1 MVIVTTFSINPVPSD
16 DDKLQCF
23 DFIGSIDANASAE
36 LDGIKLSADGP
47 SVLLNFSQVERVN
60 SMGLSLLL
68 KLFEEW
74 ELAGIQ
80 VQVCNLNRMINM
92 LFKITGL
99 GRFVRGQKATL
110 GAAAGGQ
117 AKEPTEPFS
126 VPKPKVE
133 KTQVE
138 QSASATLKFMANL
151 QTGEQLS
158 GWYLLNTY
166 LQRRL
171 ERPIHLEQP
180 QLGQDIAEVSADLL
194 FSKPFDA
201 CSMMQTQGFVPL
213 MRPIG
218 EADEVVILM
227 RTEDD
232 RKLEDMDKPR
242 VVTTSKNSFVYI
254 LGRSLCDEEGQ
265 DSSTFDYQFAGNEI
279 KALQMLVKGKAD
291 VLFMLQKTYAGL
303 SSFARGVTRLVD
315 ESATHFAYHLF
326 CVAPYL
332 SELHEPLAEIFTEME
347 TTDQGKQVLDD
358 IQIGGWCKPDEGEIK
373 MLELLYNRYRVI

>member
-1 MVIVTTFSINPVPSD
+1 MVIVSTFSISPGPSD

-23 DFIGSIDANASAE
+23 DCIGSIDANASTG
-36 LDGIKLSADGP
+36 LDGIRSVAVGP

-68 KLFEEW
+68 ELFEEW

-80 VQVCNLNRMINM
+80 VQVCHLNRMINM

-99 GRFVRGQKATL
+99 GRFVQGENSTAD
-110 GAAAGGQ
+110 GAAGGQ
-117 AKEPTEPFS
+117 AKVPAEPFNTT
-126 VPKPKVE
+126 KPNVKRIQHE
-133 KTQVE
+133 R
-138 QSASATLKFMANL
+138 SASATLKFMANL

-201 CSMMQTQGFVPL
+201 CSMMQTQAFVPL
-213 MRPIG
+213 MRPLG
-218 EADEVVILM
+218 EPDEVVILM
-227 RTEDD
+227 RAEDG

-242 VVTTSKNSFVYI
+242 VVTVSKDSFVYI
-254 LGRSLCDEEGQ
+254 LGRSLCDEDGM
-265 DSSTFDYQFAGNEI
+265 DSSSFDYQFAGNEI
-279 KALQMLVKGKAD
+279 KALQMLVKEKAD
-291 VLFMLQKTYAGL
+291 VLFMLKKTYEGL
-303 SSFARGVTRLVD
+303 SLFARGVTRLVD

-332 SELHEPLAEIFTEME
+332 SELCEPLAEIFLEME
-347 TTDQGKQVLDD
+347 TTGPGKQVLAD
-358 IQIGGWCKPDEGEIK
+358 IQIGGWCKPDVGEIK
-373 MLELLYNRYRVI
+373 MLELLYNRYRAG

>member
-1 MVIVTTFSINPVPSD
+1 MVIVNTFSINPVPSE

-23 DFIGSIDANASAE
+23 DCIGSIDANASAG
-36 LDGIKLSADGP
+36 LDSIRSSAVGP

-80 VQVCNLNRMINM
+80 IQVCNLNRMINM

-99 GRFVRGQKATL
+99 GRFVQGQNSTA
-110 GAAAGGQ
+110 GAAVGSQ
-117 AKEPTEPFS
+117 LKEPVEPFNAS
-126 VPKPKVE
+126 KPSVE
-133 KTQVE
+133 KIHVE
-138 QSASATLKFMANL
+138 RSASATLKFMANL

-201 CSMMQTQGFVPL
+201 CSMMQTQAFVPL

-227 RTEDD
+227 RAEDN
-232 RKLEDMDKPR
+232 RKLEEMDKPR
-242 VVTTSKNSFVYI
+242 VVTVSKDSFVYI
-254 LGRSLCDEEGQ
+254 LGRSLCDEEGM
-265 DSSTFDYQFAGNEI
+265 DSESFDYQFAGNEI

-291 VLFMLQKTYAGL
+291 VLFMLKKTYEGL
-303 SSFARGVTRLVD
+303 SSFARGVTRLID

-332 SELHEPLAEIFTEME
+332 SELHEPLAEIFMEME
-347 TTDQGKQVLDD
+347 NTDPGKQVLAD
-358 IQIGGWCKPDEGEIK
+358 IQIDGWCKPDVGEIK
-373 MLELLYNRYRVI
+373 MLELLYNRYRVS